1 MRVKRRHSE
10 MKSVGTE
17 QSVHELESEIML
29 RDSVDTNREDSP
41 LSMAEDAILI
51 NTDDMTV
58 SEVVDNMMLR
68 ISSG

>member
-1 MRVKRRHSE
+1 
-10 MKSVGTE
+10 
-17 QSVHELESEIML
+17 ML